1 MSMTREAGFGPE
13 VKRRI
18 MLGTYALSSGYYD
31 AYYGQAQKVRTLIA
45 RDFADAFHDAD
56 VLATPTAPTTAFP
69 LGEKVDDP
77 LSMYLQDIATIP
89 ANLAGV
95 PAMSVPI
102 GQDESGLPV
111 GLQFMAPAMKDE
123 RLYNAGAALEALIG
137 WESRP

>member
-1 MSMTREAGFGPE
+1 M
-13 VKRRI
+13 
-18 MLGTYALSSGYYD
+18 
-31 AYYGQAQKVRTLIA
+31 
-45 RDFADAFHDAD
+45 
-56 VLATPTAPTTAFP
+56 LATPTAPTTAFP